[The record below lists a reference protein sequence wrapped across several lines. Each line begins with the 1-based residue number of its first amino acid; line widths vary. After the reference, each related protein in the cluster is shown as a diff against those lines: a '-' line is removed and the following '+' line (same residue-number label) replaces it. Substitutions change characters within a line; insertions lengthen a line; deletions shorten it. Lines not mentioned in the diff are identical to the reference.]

1 MKNILTIL
9 LASFILLSGM
19 HFSVARHICGG
30 EVADVKISFSEANA
44 SCGMEV
50 NEKTCPVHGFITSDC
65 CQNDISVFTVDNY
78 FSSSSFQVKEVS
90 QPVLQLFFLPLI
102 QSLYSL
108 VPTFQAY
115 KDVRPPNTIIASA
128 VSLPKICVFRI
139 WCLCNL
145 TLFSGQ
151 IIQSPCWR
159 KFIVLYPDTCV
170 LIPDFIF
177 ITLNINIKYLES
189 WKL

>member
-19 HFSVARHICGG
+19 HFSVARHICDG

-50 NEKTCPVHGFITSDC
+50 NENPWTEQGAITSNC

-102 QSLYSL
+102 EYLYSL
-108 VPTFQAY
+108 IPTFQAY
-115 KDVRPPNTIIASA
+115 TDVSLPDTIIASA

-139 WCLCNL
+139 
-145 TLFSGQ
+145 
-151 IIQSPCWR
+151 
-159 KFIVLYPDTCV
+159 
-170 LIPDFIF
+170 
-177 ITLNINIKYLES
+177 
-189 WKL
+189 